1 VPNPDVAWNQAEWN
15 QAEWNQQAE
24 PNQAGSPGDG
34 RWRRFTASLPMRT
47 ALLAVA
53 AVWLLG
59 AVWSFTE
66 QSAFAGNKGFSYPHL
81 LPLVIDGFAVA
92 MAGVA
97 WAASLDARPAVA
109 ARLATVIAVAAS
121 SASNGAWAY
130 LRTNHD
136 LTAVV
141 LGVAVPIAANL
152 AFEVLLAEMRR
163 QVQRRR
169 GLPPPVAIPYP
180 RLIRLGLAPF
190 RTFVEWRALV
200 LDLTAMDLAV
210 ARAPGTATAGA
221 AAAGVTAPGTAESPE
236 PATASVGREPTRRG
250 TRPEPVRHE
259 PVRRETAAREAA
271 AREPVGIE
279 RVRRELAQYSDI
291 ARQEPA
297 WSEPGGHRS
306 TASRPLVSESL
317 VSGPLV
323 SESLISESLVSES
336 AASGPAAHEPIA
348 HEAAAP
354 GPGPHR
360 PDVHETAH
368 HQPVPHEA
376 APQAHASVSHE
387 PALHER
393 APHGATVHEES
404 ARTALARDGVD
415 AGRRARST
423 GFEREAQPAGQPTR
437 LAQAA
442 PDRSAAA
449 RPVAASARPVDG
461 GRSGRGQAAP
471 AATQNGHSPA
481 RRRDLEA
488 VPAAAPARLSAAQ
501 PAARTNNA
509 RRTVD
514 PRVELLAAH
523 LASTEDAGEFTG
535 EMVGPLLNID
545 VAPRTGRRLL
555 GLARELVNERARS
568 ETDPRDDELS
578 AAIGSG

>member
-1 VPNPDVAWNQAEWN
+1 MPNPDVAWNRADPFGASN
-15 QAEWNQQAE
+15 PAE
-24 PNQAGSPGDG
+24 PSGPSGVSGSYGTAGSPVQPVEG

-66 QSAFAGNKGFSYPHL
+66 QSAFAANKGFSYPHL

-121 SASNGAWAY
+121 SASIGAWAY
-130 LRTNHD
+130 LRTDHD

-180 RLIRLGLAPF
+180 RLVRLALAPF

-200 LDLTAMDLAV
+200 LDLTQMDLAV
-210 ARAPGTATAGA
+210 ARPPEAARSSAPAAVPASPAAASAHSDVGTAAVPPSAGRVAAGTVPPAARVDRNRQA
-221 AAAGVTAPGTAESPE
+221 AA
-236 PATASVGREPTRRG
+236 
-250 TRPEPVRHE
+250 RHE
-259 PVRRETAAREAA
+259 AP
-271 AREPVGIE
+271 REPVGIE
-279 RVRRELAQYSDI
+279 RVRRELAQYAEVANQEPVWGDGADDRDLVAAD
-291 ARQEPA
+291 ARQFPGQGLYDRAGGNGATGHGPTGHGPTGHGPVGHGSSGNGTSGLWAGGGETDDHRLNGDRTADHEANGNGTTGHEADRHRAPARETPRPAAPRPEPSRA
-297 WSEPGGHRS
+297 QAPRPGPSRAEPTRAA
-306 TASRPLVSESL
+306 ASRA
-317 VSGPLV
+317 
-323 SESLISESLVSES
+323 
-336 AASGPAAHEPIA
+336 AASRAEAQEPPETDAA
-348 HEAAAP
+348 
-354 GPGPHR
+354 
-360 PDVHETAH
+360 
-368 HQPVPHEA
+368 
-376 APQAHASVSHE
+376 
-387 PALHER
+387 
-393 APHGATVHEES
+393 
-404 ARTALARDGVD
+404 
-415 AGRRARST
+415 T
-423 GFEREAQPAGQPTR
+423 GF
-437 LAQAA
+437 
-442 PDRSAAA
+442 
-449 RPVAASARPVDG
+449 
-461 GRSGRGQAAP
+461 AP
-471 AATQNGHSPA
+471 AAQPRERST

-488 VPAAAPARLSAAQ
+488 VPAAAPARLSAPQ
-501 PAARTNNA
+501 PAARTNAA
-509 RRTVD
+509 RRAVD

>member
-1 VPNPDVAWNQAEWN
+1 VPNPDVAWNR
-15 QAEWNQQAE
+15 AE
-24 PNQAGSPGDG
+24 PLEDSG
-34 RWRRFTASLPMRT
+34 WRRFTASLPMRT
-47 ALLAVA
+47 ALLGVA

-130 LRTNHD
+130 LRTHHD

-200 LDLTAMDLAV
+200 LDLTQMDLIV
-210 ARAPGTATAGA
+210 ARAPELT
-221 AAAGVTAPGTAESPE
+221 VSPE
-236 PATASVGREPTRRG
+236 PAPARAAPSGPARTVPTPSVASADGAPAGHEPV
-250 TRPEPVRHE
+250 RPKPPVREPVRHE
-259 PVRRETAAREAA
+259 PPV
-271 AREPVGIE
+271 REPVGIE
-279 RVRRELAQYSDI
+279 RVRRELAQYSEV
-291 ARQEPA
+291 ARQEPVRQGSA
-297 WSEPGGHRS
+297 GYASEGYESGGR
-306 TASRPLVSESL
+306 ES
-317 VSGPLV
+317 GGR
-323 SESLISESLVSES
+323 ESVRR
-336 AASGPAAHEPIA
+336 EPVT
-348 HEAAAP
+348 
-354 GPGPHR
+354 GDNR
-360 PDVHETAH
+360 
-368 HQPVPHEA
+368 
-376 APQAHASVSHE
+376 HE
-387 PALHER
+387 PA
-393 APHGATVHEES
+393 APVQVN
-404 ARTALARDGVD
+404 GV
-415 AGRRARST
+415 AHT
-423 GFEREAQPAGQPTR
+423 QEPPEQPTR
-437 LAQAA
+437 LPQPPPGRSTAA
-442 PDRSAAA
+442 RSASAGSE
-449 RPVAASARPVDG
+449 RPGSASAGSERPG
-461 GRSGRGQAAP
+461 SASAGSERAGSASAGSERAGSASAGSERPGSERPASHSGAGRPAGNGRASRGSVAPP
-471 AATQNGHSPA
+471 AAQNGHPVA

-501 PAARTNNA
+501 APSRTSA
-509 RRTVD
+509 RRRAVD

-555 GLARELVNERARS
+555 GLARELVNERSQSA
-568 ETDPRDDELS
+568 TDPRDDELS
-578 AAIGSG
+578 AAIGGG

>member
-1 VPNPDVAWNQAEWN
+1 MPKPDVAWNR
-15 QAEWNQQAE
+15 AE
-24 PNQAGSPGDG
+24 PSEDG

-53 AVWLLG
+53 TVWLLG

-130 LRTNHD
+130 LRTDHD

-141 LGVAVPIAANL
+141 LGVTVPIAANL

-200 LDLTAMDLAV
+200 LDLTSMDLAV
-210 ARAPGTATAGA
+210 SRPPEVDAAPTQISVPTTPAVPTVSPAPPAAPVPSVTGA
-221 AAAGVTAPGTAESPE
+221 AG
-236 PATASVGREPTRRG
+236 TASVQRAE
-250 TRPEPVRHE
+250 
-259 PVRRETAAREAA
+259 RRESLHRESVRSGPTV
-271 AREPVGIE
+271 REPVGIE
-279 RVRRELAQYSDI
+279 RVRRELAQYSEI
-291 ARQEPA
+291 TRQEPA
-297 WSEPGGHRS
+297 WGEPASHEPFTHEPTTHEPFTNEPTAHEPTAHEPVRPEAAYQPARHEPPERDPAREPVGRESGAGHESVGQEAPVAKSTGHRS
-306 TASRPLVSESL
+306 NGHVPARQDEVRE
-317 VSGPLV
+317 
-323 SESLISESLVSES
+323 
-336 AASGPAAHEPIA
+336 AATPARAEAFVPAAKPSAEPTRRPTP
-348 HEAAAP
+348 AAA
-354 GPGPHR
+354 
-360 PDVHETAH
+360 A
-368 HQPVPHEA
+368 
-376 APQAHASVSHE
+376 
-387 PALHER
+387 
-393 APHGATVHEES
+393 
-404 ARTALARDGVD
+404 
-415 AGRRARST
+415 
-423 GFEREAQPAGQPTR
+423 
-437 LAQAA
+437 
-442 PDRSAAA
+442 
-449 RPVAASARPVDG
+449 
-461 GRSGRGQAAP
+461 
-471 AATQNGHSPA
+471 QNGHPPA

-488 VPAAAPARLSAAQ
+488 VPAVAPARLSAAQ
-501 PAARTNNA
+501 PPARTNTS
-509 RRTVD
+509 RRAVD
-514 PRVELLAAH
+514 PRVEMLAAH

-555 GLARELVNERARS
+555 GQARDLMNERSRS
-568 ETDPRDDELS
+568 DADPRDDELS

>member
-1 VPNPDVAWNQAEWN
+1 VPNPDVAWNR
-15 QAEWNQQAE
+15 AE
-24 PNQAGSPGDG
+24 PLEDSG
-34 RWRRFTASLPMRT
+34 WRRFTASLPMRT
-47 ALLAVA
+47 ALLGVA

-130 LRTNHD
+130 LRTHHD

-200 LDLTAMDLAV
+200 LDLTQMDLIA
-210 ARAPGTATAGA
+210 ARAPEPT
-221 AAAGVTAPGTAESPE
+221 VSPE
-236 PATASVGREPTRRG
+236 PAPAPAVPASPARKLPTPSVASADAAPAGR
-250 TRPEPVRHE
+250 EPVRHE
-259 PVRRETAAREAA
+259 PPVREPVRHEPPV
-271 AREPVGIE
+271 REPVGIE
-279 RVRRELAQYSDI
+279 RVRRELAQYSEGV
-291 ARQEPA
+291 RQEPVRQQSA
-297 WSEPGGHRS
+297 GYESAGYESAGSASGGRESVRREPVSHDTRHEPAQPVQVNAVAHTQEPPEQPTALPKPLPGRS
-306 TASRPLVSESL
+306 TAARTASAGSERAGSERAGSERSGSHSGAGRPASNGRASRGS
-317 VSGPLV
+317 
-323 SESLISESLVSES
+323 
-336 AASGPAAHEPIA
+336 
-348 HEAAAP
+348 
-354 GPGPHR
+354 
-360 PDVHETAH
+360 
-368 HQPVPHEA
+368 A
-376 APQAHASVSHE
+376 APQAA
-387 PALHER
+387 
-393 APHGATVHEES
+393 
-404 ARTALARDGVD
+404 
-415 AGRRARST
+415 
-423 GFEREAQPAGQPTR
+423 
-437 LAQAA
+437 
-442 PDRSAAA
+442 
-449 RPVAASARPVDG
+449 
-461 GRSGRGQAAP
+461 
-471 AATQNGHSPA
+471 QNGHPVA

-488 VPAAAPARLSAAQ
+488 VPAAAPARLSTAQ
-501 PAARTNNA
+501 PPSRASAP
-509 RRTVD
+509 RRAVD

-555 GLARELVNERARS
+555 GLARELVNERSQS
-568 ETDPRDDELS
+568 EADPRDDELS
-578 AAIGSG
+578 AAIGGG

>member
-1 VPNPDVAWNQAEWN
+1 MPNPDATWNRAD
-15 QAEWNQQAE
+15 
-24 PNQAGSPGDG
+24 AGVPSDPYGG
-34 RWRRFTASLPMRT
+34 SRWRRFTASLPMRT
-47 ALLAVA
+47 ALVAVA

-180 RLIRLGLAPF
+180 RFIRLGLAPF

-210 ARAPGTATAGA
+210 ARPGA
-221 AAAGVTAPGTAESPE
+221 VTASAQTTTHQPE
-236 PATASVGREPTRRG
+236 TSDDQAPAVGA
-250 TRPEPVRHE
+250 TRPEPARPAAARSETTRSEGTRSEASPRE
-259 PVRRETAAREAA
+259 PVRRETTV
-271 AREPVGIE
+271 REPVGIE
-279 RVRRELAQYSDI
+279 RVRRELAQYSDV

-297 WSEPGGHRS
+297 WPDSSGHEPAAHGS
-306 TASRPLVSESL
+306 AAAATAVQETAVREGNGYQPAAQ
-317 VSGPLV
+317 
-323 SESLISESLVSES
+323 ES
-336 AASGPAAHEPIA
+336 AAQQPATHGSNGNGYGGSHGSGPARQELNGSIHREPTA
-348 HEAAAP
+348 DDMPAAI
-354 GPGPHR
+354 
-360 PDVHETAH
+360 
-368 HQPVPHEA
+368 
-376 APQAHASVSHE
+376 
-387 PALHER
+387 PANAFTR
-393 APHGATVHEES
+393 SEEK
-404 ARTALARDGVD
+404 AD
-415 AGRRARST
+415 
-423 GFEREAQPAGQPTR
+423 PPTR
-437 LAQAA
+437 LTQSPLQPTVRAQATPPQPA
-442 PDRSAAA
+442 SGAKNGL
-449 RPVAASARPVDG
+449 PV
-461 GRSGRGQAAP
+461 
-471 AATQNGHSPA
+471 A

-488 VPAAAPARLSAAQ
+488 VPAAAPARLSAAK
-501 PAARTNNA
+501 PPARTSTP
-509 RRTVD
+509 RRAVD

-555 GLARELVNERARS
+555 GLARELVSERAQT

-578 AAIGSG
+578 AAIGGG